1 MLCVGGPK
9 WKLSITATGY
19 SPANF
24 KDVCDVVILYCK
36 GFNHLW
42 EVKAMLT
49 QLISSGYISVPGE
62 MVLYKFA
69 GNMEVAES
77 GIWLGKRNDAK
88 FELRE

>member
-24 KDVCDVVILYCK
+24 KDVCDVVMLYCK

-49 QLISSGYISVPGE
+49 
-62 MVLYKFA
+62 
-69 GNMEVAES
+69 
-77 GIWLGKRNDAK
+77 
-88 FELRE
+88 